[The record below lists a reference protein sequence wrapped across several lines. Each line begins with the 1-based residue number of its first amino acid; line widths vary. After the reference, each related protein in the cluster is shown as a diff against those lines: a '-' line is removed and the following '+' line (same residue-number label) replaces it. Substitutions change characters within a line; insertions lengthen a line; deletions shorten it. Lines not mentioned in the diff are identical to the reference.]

1 MLIQCDFDG
10 TIIRNNMS
18 VCIRE
23 EFLHGNWQKIEEDYL
38 AGRITV
44 EQSNTLQFRSIKEPE
59 TRLRE
64 FVRGHIDVR
73 PGFSEFIEYCVQNNI
88 TFVIVSSGLDFYIE
102 TVLAEIGM
110 ADLELYCAQTSF
122 TPEGISVSY
131 TDPYG
136 NEVDSGFK
144 CSYLNWLR
152 QRDNTILYLGDGLSD
167 VEAACQADHVFALS
181 TLQKQ
186 LDAVSVNYHAFTDFF
201 DVMQRIHLIS

>member
-18 VCIRE
+18 VLIRE
-23 EFLHGNWQKIEEDYL
+23 EFLHGNWQETEKDYL

-44 EQSNTLQFRSIKEPE
+44 EQSNTLQYRSIKEPE
-59 TRLRE
+59 SRLRE

-73 PGFSEFIEYCVQNNI
+73 PGFSEFIDYCAQNGI

-110 ADLELYCAQTSF
+110 ADLELHCAQTSF

-136 NEVDSGFK
+136 NTVDNEFK
-144 CSYLNWLR
+144 CSYLDWLR
-152 QRDNTILYLGDGLSD
+152 QRDGTILYLGDGLSD
-167 VEAACQADHVFALS
+167 VKAACRADHVFAVSALR
-181 TLQKQ
+181 KV
-186 LDAVSVNYHAFTDFF
+186 LDAESVNYCTFTDFF
-201 DVMQRIHLIS
+201 DVMRQVRLIS

>member
-18 VCIRE
+18 VLIRE
-23 EFLHGNWQKIEEDYL
+23 EFLHGNWQEIEKDYL

-44 EQSNTLQFRSIKEPE
+44 EQSNTLQFRSIRESE
-59 TRLRE
+59 SRLRE

-73 PGFSEFIEYCVQNNI
+73 PGFSEFIEYCAQNGI
-88 TFVIVSSGLDFYIE
+88 TFVIVSSGLDFYIQ
-102 TVLAEIGM
+102 TVLTEIGM

-122 TPEGISVSY
+122 TSEGISVSY

-136 NEVDSGFK
+136 NTVDSDFK

-152 QRDNTILYLGDGLSD
+152 QRDSTILYLGDGLSD
-167 VEAACQADHVFALS
+167 VRAACQADYVFAVS

-186 LDAVSVNYHAFTDFF
+186 LDAESVKYSAFTDFF
-201 DVMQRIHLIS
+201 DVMQQVRRIF